1 MSRASLVQLRY
12 MTLIL
17 LIDSRSVIYSKRIL
31 LLINPHSDDP
41 LFVEN
46 LRDTK
51 YNLVML
57 RRKLVL
63 NFYKVIIKSKVYSHW
78 IRHLRQCVLKMT
90 SKKTTAWIYKRFC
103 NMLCKNNN
111 ITLNFPKKSENV
123 MLLNVT
129 VRNFS

>member
-90 SKKTTAWIYKRFC
+90 SKKTTA
-103 NMLCKNNN
+103 
-111 ITLNFPKKSENV
+111 
-123 MLLNVT
+123 
-129 VRNFS
+129 